1 MDTDRNG
8 LWIIHSPDD
17 LLSPEHLELRKQIS
31 EENQNHRKRMDALL
45 RQYFELSLRERCGH
59 GSLPQKNGNCSAEE
73 PFTKGDKRMLHELE
87 KAIGH
92 SFRDISLLENAL
104 AHSSYANE
112 RWHNSLRSNERLEFL
127 GDSILG
133 MIVADHLYRNFPDR
147 PEGELTRMRA
157 DMVCEQSLAL
167 IANRIGLGGYL
178 LLGHGEERF
187 GGRNRNSILADAV
200 ESVIAACYLDGGF
213 GAAWKF
219 VTAFVLSDV
228 PVAKL
233 HNVDYKTA
241 LQEKV
246 QQKKNQILSYILVG
260 EEGPDH
266 DKRFRVEVLLN
277 GASIGTGTGTSKKR
291 AEQDAARAALESLT
305 K

>member
-1 MDTDRNG
+1 
-8 LWIIHSPDD
+8 
-17 LLSPEHLELRKQIS
+17 
-31 EENQNHRKRMDALL
+31 
-45 RQYFELSLRERCGH
+45 
-59 GSLPQKNGNCSAEE
+59 
-73 PFTKGDKRMLHELE
+73 MLHELE

-112 RWHNSLRSNERLEFL
+112 RFHNSLRSNERLEFL

-167 IANRIGLGGYL
+167 IANRISLGGYL
-178 LLGHGEERF
+178 LLGHGEDRF

-200 ESVIAACYLDGGF
+200 ESVIAACYLDGGYE
-213 GAAWKF
+213 AALKF
-219 VTAFVLSDV
+219 VSTFVLVDI
-228 PVAKL
+228 PVVKF
-233 HNVDYKTA
+233 HNTDYKTA
-241 LQEKV
+241 LQEKI
-246 QQKKNQILSYILVG
+246 QQKKNQVLSYRLVG

-277 GASIGTGTGTSKKR
+277 GNPIGTGTGTSKKR
-291 AEQDAARAALESLT
+291 AEQDAARAALEGFA